1 MQDTKVANN
10 QTELTENS
18 AQDTNVT
25 NNQTELKE
33 NNARD
38 ANVTNNQTELKRT
51 VRETL
56 TLQTMKQN
64 SKKQCNRH

>member
-25 NNQTELKE
+25 NNLSELKKTVQGT
-33 NNARD
+33 
-38 ANVTNNQTELKRT
+38 NVTI
-51 VRETL
+51 
-56 TLQTMKQN
+56 
-64 SKKQCNRH
+64 